1 MKKLTLTL
9 TLLATVLASTLNA
22 ANVTTVILVRHA
34 EKATAPANDPP
45 LTAEGRERAKELA
58 RVVGKSGISAIFT
71 TNLARTKQTAAPVAA
86 LLHLQPAVNAN
97 SPTYA
102 RDLAN
107 RIRTQ
112 HAGRTVLVVG
122 HTNTTHD
129 VIAALGVN
137 TAPTIPETDFDN
149 LYIVTLA
156 EGHEPK
162 LVSLKYGS

>member
-9 TLLATVLASTLNA
+9 LATILATTLNA
-22 ANVTTVILVRHA
+22 KNVTTVVILVRHA
-34 EKATAPANDPP
+34 EKATVPANDPP
-45 LTAEGRERAKELA
+45 LTPEGRERAKELA
-58 RVVGKSGISAIFT
+58 RVVGKSGITAIFT
-71 TNLARTKQTAAPVAA
+71 TNLARTKQTAAPTAA
-86 LLHLQPAVNAN
+86 LLHLQPAVNAPG
-97 SPTYA
+97 PTYA

-129 VIAALGVN
+129 VIAALGVD

-156 EGHEPK
+156 DGNEPK
-162 LVSLKYGS
+162 LVSLKYGE

>member
-1 MKKLTLTL
+1 MKNLTLA
-9 TLLATVLASTLNA
+9 LLATLLASTLHA

-34 EKATAPANDPP
+34 EKATAPADDPP

-58 RVVGKSGISAIFT
+58 RIVGKTGISAIFT
-71 TNLARTKQTAAPVAA
+71 TNLARTKQTAAPTAA
-86 LLHLQPAVNAN
+86 LLNLQPAVHKPG
-97 SPTYA
+97 PTYA
-102 RDLAN
+102 RDLAKL
-107 RIRTQ
+107 IRTQ

-122 HTNTTHD
+122 HTNTTRD

-156 EGHEPK
+156 EGNEPK
-162 LVSLKYGS
+162 LVSLKYGN